1 MSRFLREHPE
11 VVRENIALFNREIE
25 ILGTKPVLIA
35 LGDKVYEI
43 LTTYLRGQYT
53 IVKVKHYSFRIGKE
67 DYRRE
72 MLEVLKGL

>member
-1 MSRFLREHPE
+1 MSRFLREHLE

-43 LTTYLRGQYT
+43 LTTYLRGQA
-53 IVKVKHYSFRIGKE
+53 R
-67 DYRRE
+67 
-72 MLEVLKGL
+72 L